1 MPGLFVSP
9 HAIGSGF
16 CGRSQRKNM
25 LFYKL
30 DKSIPSEKLLSDI
43 SKLVSKEQDT
53 SNKILTIYIRDISD
67 YGGDSLLK
75 KLPYY
80 NDKETNL
87 SGTNK

>member
-1 MPGLFVSP
+1 MSGFCFTPCYLV
-9 HAIGSGF
+9 GF
-16 CGRSQRKNM
+16 CGRSQRKVM
-25 LFYKL
+25 LYYKL
-30 DKSIPSEKLLSDI
+30 DKNIPSEKLLADI

-67 YGGDSLLK
+67 YDGDSLLK

-87 SGTNK
+87 SGSY